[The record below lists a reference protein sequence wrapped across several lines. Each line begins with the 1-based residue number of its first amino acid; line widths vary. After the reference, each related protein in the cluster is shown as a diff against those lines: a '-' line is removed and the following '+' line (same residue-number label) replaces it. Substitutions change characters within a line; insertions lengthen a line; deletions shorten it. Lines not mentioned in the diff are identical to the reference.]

1 MVTLSV
7 KPAGKFH
14 KAMLAGCV
22 LAGILLTA
30 ASQAAVKNEPK
41 IVSQPLG
48 ENLYMLQ
55 GAGGNMAVLL
65 DKQQSLLV
73 DAQFDYMAPAI
84 KASLQ
89 QLQNGAQVGTLVNTH
104 FHRDHTN
111 GNAAIATG
119 KTIIAHQNVKQRLA
133 LDSKFAAAG
142 LPTETITDSKTLN
155 IARQQ
160 VVLQP
165 MPASHTD
172 GDLVVWFKQ
181 QNVVHLGDLFF
192 ADRFPF
198 IDLNSGGSVDGYI
211 GNVKQL
217 LAAVNDQTKI
227 VPGHGALM
235 DKAGLQRFY
244 DMMLATRAEV
254 QAMRQQGLTVDQA
267 VAKGL
272 SEQWQSWH
280 WNFITEEK
288 WIRTLYQG

>member
-1 MVTLSV
+1 MVNLSIR
-7 KPAGKFH
+7 PANLCQKTV
-14 KAMLAGCV
+14 MAGYLSIC
-22 LAGILLTA
+22 LLLTNFA
-30 ASQAAVKNEPK
+30 QAAVKNEPK

-111 GNAAIATG
+111 GNAAIAAG

-133 LDSKFAAAG
+133 LDSKFAPAG
-142 LPTETITDSKTLN
+142 LPTETITNIKTLN
-155 IARQQ
+155 IARQE

-211 GNVKQL
+211 ANIKQL
-217 LAAVNDQTKI
+217 LTEVDANTKI

-254 QAMRQQGLTVDQA
+254 QTMRQQGLTADQA

-272 SEQWQSWH
+272 SAQWQSWH

-288 WIRTLYQG
+288 WIRTLYQS

>member
-1 MVTLSV
+1 MKALTIQPSV
-7 KPAGKFH
+7 FRH
-14 KAMLAGCV
+14 KAAILGCLLAGLMLAN
-22 LAGILLTA
+22 AG
-30 ASQAAVKNEPK
+30 QAAVKNEPK
-41 IVSQPLG
+41 IVSMPLG

-89 QLQNGAQVGTLVNTH
+89 QLQSGAQVGTLVNTH

-111 GNAAIATG
+111 GNAAIAGG
-119 KTIIAHQNVKQRLA
+119 KTIIAHQNVKQRLT
-133 LDSKFAAAG
+133 LDRKFPAAG
-142 LPTETITDSKTLN
+142 LPTETISSITTLN
-155 IARQQ
+155 VGSQQ

-172 GDLVVWFKQ
+172 GDVVVWFKQ
-181 QNVVHLGDLFF
+181 HNVVHLGDLFF

-198 IDLNSGGSVDGYI
+198 IDLNSGGSVEGYI
-211 GNVKQL
+211 NNIQQL
-217 LAAVNDQTKI
+217 LSAVDEKTKI

-244 DMMLATRAEV
+244 DMMVATRTEV
-254 QAMRQQGLTVDQA
+254 QTMRQQGLTVDQA

-272 SEQWQSWH
+272 SAQWQSWH
-280 WNFITEEK
+280 WNFITQEK